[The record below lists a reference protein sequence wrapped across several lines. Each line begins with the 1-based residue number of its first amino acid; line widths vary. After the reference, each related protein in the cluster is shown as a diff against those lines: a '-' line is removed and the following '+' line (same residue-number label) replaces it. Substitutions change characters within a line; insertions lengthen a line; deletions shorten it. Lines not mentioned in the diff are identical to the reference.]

1 MKNKLKAAGYFALAT
16 GALAGSY
23 AIAYLA
29 GSAVGKYII
38 APLIIKG
45 IETLS
50 GEEGEDG
57 IPVYE
62 DDGIEVKVDWAVPL
76 S

>member
-16 GALAGSY
+16 ATLAGTY
-23 AIAYLA
+23 TIAYLA

-50 GEEGEDG
+50 GEEGDNG

-62 DDGIEVKVDWAVPL
+62 DDGLEVKVDWAVPL